1 MPNYYI
7 KPTHICSSIDSNDNC
22 KSIALIASTP
32 IQTALTPIPT
42 PTPAPIRVPI
52 TAPTTN

>member
-1 MPNYYI
+1 VPNYYI

-32 IQTALTPIPT
+32 IQT